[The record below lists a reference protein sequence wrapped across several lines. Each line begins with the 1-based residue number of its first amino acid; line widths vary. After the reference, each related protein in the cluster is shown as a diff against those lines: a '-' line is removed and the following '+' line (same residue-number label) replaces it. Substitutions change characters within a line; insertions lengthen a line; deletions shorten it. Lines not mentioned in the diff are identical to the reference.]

1 MRSKIDR
8 IVAVWFVLMIA
19 LPFTAPF
26 PTCDFSQSAGG
37 AQTSE
42 HHAARLVAPS
52 SMAAPF
58 SDAEFS
64 IVPPLTA
71 SAGLLRRPTLSATDS
86 GTFLPASLRA
96 IGPLSSTSLD
106 LPGRIP
112 VLLTILRL

>member
-1 MRSKIDR
+1 MRSKLDR

-37 AQTSE
+37 AQTSQ
-42 HHAARLVAPS
+42 HHVARLVAPS

-71 SAGLLRRPTLSATDS
+71 STGLLRRPTLSAADS

-96 IGPLSSTSLD
+96 IGPRSSTSLD